1 MGRSKFVLILA
12 AFIIGFSLLALL
24 RYRSTL
30 KPRSHDKETFH
41 RGPEGDQERSLTVAF
56 IPVTCHLT
64 CPVTDYASKTSTT
77 GARFDAMRFSEFP
90 SIVEALRTKK
100 LLAGFLT
107 VPIAMKMREQGAP
120 IKIACLGHRDG
131 SQLVIRKENPA
142 RDLRDLRGKT
152 VAIPSPYSNENFFI
166 NKMMR
171 DQGVGPKEINF
182 VVLPPPDMTAAL
194 QTNSIDGFIV
204 AEPFCARAEL
214 DGYGRVLYYA
224 KDIWPNYIS
233 CCLVVHEDLIKEQ
246 PEVVKD
252 LVRGINE
259 SGEWTERNRESAAKL
274 VSPYFRQDEQL
285 LKYVL
290 TQPPDR
296 VTYRNLN
303 PTDAEMIKI
312 MDMGISLGFLKQ
324 QTPLSELLDRSYI
337 PAEIKPA
344 EIDLKRMP
352 EIIKQEK
359 AN

>member
-1 MGRSKFVLILA
+1 
-12 AFIIGFSLLALL
+12 
-24 RYRSTL
+24 
-30 KPRSHDKETFH
+30 
-41 RGPEGDQERSLTVAF
+41 
-56 IPVTCHLT
+56 
-64 CPVTDYASKTSTT
+64 
-77 GARFDAMRFSEFP
+77 
-90 SIVEALRTKK
+90 
-100 LLAGFLT
+100 
-107 VPIAMKMREQGAP
+107 
-120 IKIACLGHRDG
+120 
-131 SQLVIRKENPA
+131 
-142 RDLRDLRGKT
+142 
-152 VAIPSPYSNENFFI
+152 VAIPSPFSNENFFI

-171 DQGVGPKEINF
+171 DQGVDPKEINF
-182 VVLPPPDMTAAL
+182 VALPPPDMTAAL
-194 QTNSIDGFIV
+194 QSKSIDGFIV
-204 AEPFCARAEL
+204 AEPYCAKAEL
-214 DGYGRVLYYA
+214 EGYGRVLYYA

-259 SGEWTERNRESAAKL
+259 SGEWVERNREGAATL
-274 VSPYFRQDEQL
+274 VSPYFRQDEKL

-312 MDMGISLGFLKQ
+312 MEMGISLGFLKQ
-324 QTPLSELLDRSYI
+324 ETPLTDLIDRTYI

-352 EIIKQEK
+352 EVIKQDK